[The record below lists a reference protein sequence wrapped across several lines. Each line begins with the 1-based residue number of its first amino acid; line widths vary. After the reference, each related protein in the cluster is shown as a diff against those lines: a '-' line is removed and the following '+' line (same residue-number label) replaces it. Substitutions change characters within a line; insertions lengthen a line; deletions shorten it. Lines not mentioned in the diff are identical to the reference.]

1 MILQLI
7 EDSTMA
13 LKVLAFNASP
23 HMEKSNTTLIF
34 NPFLDGLKEEGASI
48 ETFYIS
54 QLKIN
59 PCLGD
64 LNCWTRI
71 SGKCTQKDDV
81 EALLPKI
88 QQANILVFAFP
99 LYVDGMPGPM
109 KTLVDRLIALLDPY
123 VVLKDGHCRHSI
135 REKTTCTKLVLVSN
149 CGFWELDNFAP
160 LIAHA
165 KAICKNTSWEYAGAL
180 LRPHGPA
187 LGYMLRKG
195 YPVQDVLDAAK
206 KAGKELAKN
215 GKISEETLKTIGR
228 ELVPLN
234 DYIKILNQ
242 GFEKARERAKLQK

>member
-1 MILQLI
+1 MILPLI

-23 HMEKSNTTLIF
+23 HMEKSNTTLIL

-54 QLKIN
+54 QLKID

-64 LNCWTRI
+64 LSCWTRI
-71 SGKCTQKDDV
+71 SGKCMQKDDV
-81 EALLPKI
+81 ETLLPKI

-123 VVLKDGHCRHSI
+123 VVLKDGHCRHPA
-135 REKTTCTKLVLVSN
+135 RERTTRAKLVLISN

-187 LGYMLRKG
+187 LGYSARGGVESLIEHPGLMTHSSIS
-195 YPVQDVLDAAK
+195 Q
-206 KAGKELAKN
+206 KEREKN
-215 GKISEETLKTIGR
+215 GIKHNLIRASVGIEDVEDLISDLE
-228 ELVPLN
+228 
-234 DYIKILNQ
+234 Q
-242 GFEKARERAKLQK
+242 ALQP

>member
-1 MILQLI
+1 MILPLV
-7 EDSTMA
+7 EDSLMA

-23 HMEKSNTTLIF
+23 HMEKSSTTLIL
-34 NPFLDGLKEEGASI
+34 NSFLDGLKEEGASI
-48 ETFYIS
+48 EIFYTS

-64 LNCWTRI
+64 LNCWTRTP
-71 SGKCTQKDDV
+71 GKCIQKDDV
-81 EALLPKI
+81 EMLLPKI
-88 QQANILVFAFP
+88 QQADILVFAFP

-109 KTLVDRLIALLDPY
+109 KTLVDRLITLLDPY
-123 VVLKDGHCRHSI
+123 VVLRDSHCRHPA
-135 REKTTCTKLVLVSN
+135 REKTTRTKLVLISN
-149 CGFWELDNFAP
+149 CGFWELDNFDP
-160 LIAHA
+160 LIAHV
-165 KAICKNTSWEYAGAL
+165 KAICKNASWEYAGAL

-195 YPVQDVLDAAK
+195 YPVQDVIDAAR

-215 GKISEETLKTIGR
+215 GKISEQPLKTIGR

-242 GFEKARERAKLQK
+242 GFEKARERAKLQE